1 MDCQFGALGELAE
14 QLDTAFKAVDDKIKV
29 VQNKINSIPKM
40 IDAELAAQIA
50 KVKKFLKEEFRIP
63 SLDDLDLALPEE
75 LKNAIQFAKDA
86 AAFATEVEALAD
98 KYKDAP
104 TDLLKDPTK
113 ISDML
118 RDLEGD
124 LNRLCDI
131 VPNFKK
137 NKDGET
143 ELRGRGNTKIVANMN
158 LNVKLESLIT
168 PQGRRAAKRNL
179 RDVFKNIRIE
189 YVDEEGSG
197 NIPTSSWNTYG
208 F

>member
-1 MDCQFGALGELAE
+1 MDCQFGALGELAD
-14 QLDTAFKAVDDKIKV
+14 QLDTAFKAVDDKIKA

-40 IDAELAAQIA
+40 IDAELSAELSKI
-50 KVKKFLKEEFRIP
+50 KKFLKEEFRIP
-63 SLDDLDLALPEE
+63 SLDDLKAALPEE
-75 LKNAIQFAKDA
+75 LKAAIQTAKDA
-86 AAFATEVEALAD
+86 AAFAAEVEALAD

-104 TDLLKDPTK
+104 TELLKDPAR

-158 LNVKLESLIT
+158 LNVKLESLLT
-168 PQGRRAAKRNL
+168 GQGRRAAVRNL
-179 RDVFKNIRIE
+179 GDVLKNVRVE

-197 NIPTSSWNTYG
+197 KLSKSAWNTYG

>member
-14 QLDTAFKAVDDKIKV
+14 QLDTAFQKLDDQIKK

-40 IDAELAAQIA
+40 VDAELAAELE

-63 SLDDLDLALPEE
+63 SLEDLKVALPEE
-75 LKNAIQFAKDA
+75 LKTAIQTAKDA
-86 AAFATEVEALAD
+86 AAFASEVEKLAD

-104 TDLLKDPTK
+104 TELLKDPAK
-113 ISDML
+113 ITDML
-118 RDLEGD
+118 RDLQGD
-124 LNRLCDI
+124 LNRLCDL

-143 ELRGRGNTKIVANMN
+143 ELRGRGNTKISANMK
-158 LNVKLESLIT
+158 LGVKLESLVT
-168 PQGRRAAKRNL
+168 RQGRRAARRNL
-179 RDVFKNIRIE
+179 KDVLKNVRIE

-197 NIPTSSWNTYG
+197 KLSKSAWNTYG
-208 F
+208 Y

>member
-1 MDCQFGALGELAE
+1 MDCQFGALGELAD
-14 QLDTAFKAVDDKIKV
+14 QLDTAFKVIDDKIKV
-29 VQNKINSIPKM
+29 VQNKINSIPGM
-40 IDAELAAQIA
+40 IDKELAEKILEIKQ
-50 KVKKFLKEEFRIP
+50 FLQEEFRIP
-63 SLDDLDLALPEE
+63 SLDDFDLALPEE
-75 LKNAIQFAKDA
+75 LKKVIQIAGEGIA
-86 AAFATEVEALAD
+86 LASEVEKLAD

-113 ISDML
+113 LADML

-124 LNRLCDI
+124 LNRLCDL

-158 LNVKLESLIT
+158 LNVRLESLLT
-168 PQGRRAAKRNL
+168 PQGRRAARRNL

-189 YVDEEGSG
+189 FVDEEGSG

>member
-1 MDCQFGALGELAE
+1 MDCQFGALGELAD
-14 QLDTAFKAVDDKIKV
+14 QLDTAFKAIDDKIKV
-29 VQNKINSIPKM
+29 VQNKINSIPGM
-40 IDAELAAQIA
+40 IDAELAAQID

-75 LKNAIQFAKDA
+75 LKKAIQIAQSA

-179 RDVFKNIRIE
+179 RDVLKNIRIE
-189 YVDEEGSG
+189 YVDEEGSR
-197 NIPTSSWNTYG
+197 NIPTSSWNPYG
-208 F
+208 H